1 MGNNRHFSCVW
12 LVLVLVVG
20 VTVWQP
26 VEVVGWT
33 TIVRTVTSS
42 SRTKNSGLPFR
53 SSQDNIDSRRALA
66 AGFVNRLSLNSHARS
81 GVASSLY
88 STATSS
94 LTPVLVKQRIEID
107 EEFPGLERVHADPDV
122 FVLHGFL
129 DDAACD
135 SLVQSALESAGGL
148 ERSPVAYAGWTTDVK
163 DLMELAAKGPV
174 SWGAIVGAWWQTH
187 DDTSATVVNLVTHA
201 LQNYAVLLGVAA
213 LAIGAFTKVRANQ
226 LQQGRT
232 STSTTLDQLAG
243 TAQGTATGTATFVR
257 RAAALFQSQ
266 ESSSH
271 KERAALFEAPT
282 VIRYEPGQVL
292 QPHYDANPSAD
303 QEDANRGGQ
312 TLATLIVYLNDVEQ
326 GGLTRF
332 GKLFMNGGT
341 QSLTIQPKKGDA
353 LLFFPADAQGT
364 FDERTE
370 HEGCPAVDEKWIARI
385 WRHKDRVPPPFGLDD
400 QNLSLV

>member
-1 MGNNRHFSCVW
+1 MGNNHHFSYVW
-12 LVLVLVVG
+12 LVLVLIVG

-33 TIVRTVTSS
+33 TIASTVSSS

-53 SSQDNIDSRRALA
+53 SSQDNIDSRHALA
-66 AGFVNRLSLNSHARS
+66 AGFIINRLSLSSHARS
-81 GVASSLY
+81 GVASSLC
-88 STATSS
+88 STATS
-94 LTPVLVKQRIEID
+94 VLVKQRIEID

-129 DDAACD
+129 EDAACN
-135 SLVQSALESAGGL
+135 SLIQSALESAGGL
-148 ERSPVAYAGWTTDVK
+148 ERSPVAYAGWTNDVK

-174 SWGAIVGAWWQTH
+174 SWGALVGAWWQTH
-187 DDTSATVVNLVTHA
+187 DDSSATVVNLVTHA

-213 LAIGAFTKVRANQ
+213 LGIGAFTKVRANR

-243 TAQGTATGTATFVR
+243 TAQGTGTATFVR

-266 ESSSH
+266 ELSSH

-341 QSLTIQPKKGDA
+341 QSLTVQPKKGDA
-353 LLFFPADAQGT
+353 ILFFPADAQGT

-370 HEGCPAVDEKWIARI
+370 HEGCPAIDEKWIARI
-385 WRHKDRVPPPFGLDD
+385 WRHAHRVPPPFGLDD
-400 QNLSLV
+400 QNLSLI